1 MLEQKLL
8 NFTRI
13 LQISNFSIMF
23 KFENPKSHNFNSLS
37 SMSWLS
43 IDKNIDLP
51 FSEFIIKTAFKFSTK
66 IVQKV

>member
-1 MLEQKLL
+1 
-8 NFTRI
+8 
-13 LQISNFSIMF
+13 MF
-23 KFENPKSHNFNSLS
+23 KFENPKSHNFTVSS

-51 FSEFIIKTAFKFSTK
+51 FNEFIIKTAFKFSTN

>member
-1 MLEQKLL
+1 
-8 NFTRI
+8 
-13 LQISNFSIMF
+13 MF

-51 FSEFIIKTAFKFSTK
+51 FNEFIIKTAFKFSTK